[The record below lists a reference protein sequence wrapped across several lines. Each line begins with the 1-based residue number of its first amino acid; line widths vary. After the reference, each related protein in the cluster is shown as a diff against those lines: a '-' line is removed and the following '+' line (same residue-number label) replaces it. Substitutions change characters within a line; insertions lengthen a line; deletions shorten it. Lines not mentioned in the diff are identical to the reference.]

1 MEIEV
6 EQGREA
12 MGEED
17 ERGRGLCDSEISD
30 GEDEQSERVESY
42 RLVTVWR
49 QCEIGDELPV
59 LDYLW
64 ACGRVRP

>member
-1 MEIEV
+1 MER
-6 EQGREA
+6 GREA

-17 ERGRGLCDSEISD
+17 EMGRRLCNSEIGD
-30 GEDEQSERVESY
+30 VRTNEVERVESC

-64 ACGRVRP
+64 ACGCVRQ